1 MKRLRR
7 ALLRTDDPPHA
18 GNLGIADLNYHINY
32 SFYHYENMN

>member
-18 GNLGIADLNYHINY
+18 GNLGMVAAMY
-32 SFYHYENMN
+32 MNIVF